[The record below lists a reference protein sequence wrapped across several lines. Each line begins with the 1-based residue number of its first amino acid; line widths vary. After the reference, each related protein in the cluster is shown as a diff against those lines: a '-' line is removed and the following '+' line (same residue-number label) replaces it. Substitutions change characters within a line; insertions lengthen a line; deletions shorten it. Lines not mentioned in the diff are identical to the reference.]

1 MIEKEAFSGRKK
13 MKNDYRLFWKRNSER
28 TTMLDVWR
36 HARWVCASLIRS
48 RVEPYE
54 VCLQVSFS
62 CYAIDPGFK
71 IYFI

>member
-1 MIEKEAFSGRKK
+1 MIGKEVFSERKK
-13 MKNDYRLFWKRNSER
+13 IKNDYRLFWKRNSEPA
-28 TTMLDVWR
+28 TMLDVWR

-62 CYAIDPGFK
+62 CYAIDAGFK